1 MTKPLAIDYSM
12 EAKEVLGMFLEYMR
26 ERLEFSQKE
35 LGEKVGK
42 DQSDISKYERGKVTP
57 NLKTMNDLT
66 DILTEDFQSQVE
78 VWALNFLWMKSR
90 GR

>member
-1 MTKPLAIDYSM
+1 MTKAMGIDYSL

-26 ERLEFSQKE
+26 ERLEISQKE
-35 LGEKVGK
+35 LGGKVGK

-57 NLKTMNDLT
+57 NLQTMTWL
-66 DILTEDFQSQVE
+66 IEVLTEDFESQVE
-78 VWALNFLWMKSR
+78 VWALNFLWMKAR